1 MEYIDCKEVAHRW
14 KEALRQSGVSAQL
27 LVIQAGEDPASSAY
41 IRGKIKDAEEIGFV
55 CRHHHVP
62 AHSREQ
68 VLGEVLAAL
77 DDAAAD
83 PTVDGV
89 IVQLPLPFGLGFDDV
104 KGHIPPEKDV
114 DGFLPD
120 SPFAPC
126 TPAGVMDL
134 LGELGVEPAGKL
146 CVIAGRSDIVGK
158 PLARLMTACDGT
170 VALCH
175 SRTPETLLH
184 QLAGMADIFVSA
196 VGKAGLFPADLFKD
210 GAVVIDVGI
219 DRTPEGLRGDIRG
232 TGDAGDI
239 RLTPVPGGVGLL
251 TRATLMR
258 HLLRAHQNR
267 ISE

>member
-27 LVIQAGEDPASSAY
+27 LVIQAGEDPASTAY
-41 IRGKIKDAEEIGFV
+41 IRGKIRDAEEIGFV

-62 AHSREQ
+62 ALDREQ

-77 DDAAAD
+77 DAAAAD
-83 PTVDGV
+83 PAVDGV

-134 LGELGVEPAGKL
+134 LGELGVELGGKL

-196 VGKAGLFPADLFKD
+196 VGKAGLFPAGLFKD

-219 DRTPEGLRGDIRG
+219 DRTPEGLRGDIRV